1 MANGERQM
9 DLTPIK
15 VPGKRHIDKSK
26 AAIFARKTL
35 KRRPGRPL
43 KLVATKRPLNDAI
56 SLPSMPRGAKKMKRD
71 KLPAVKRS
79 HLENTPGEILAE
91 IFLYSMNFALPATS
105 PHLALQLNDPVVYR
119 KTITMAF
126 GSTWNA
132 WIAHSDKFPF
142 PAGHQSV
149 NLDRGTSLHPN
160 TDRPGD
166 HVLQTRVLKC
176 AWVNVDVMVGAKE
189 LWLKKKAAAG
199 LSSRIHI
206 EIPVKAERTL
216 RASLKATYYGEKTLV
231 PTGES
236 YSAAFEKDYQ
246 NFCEAVEKGEDYMRL
261 CNWDKYVDV
270 HYRTEIPSRLL
281 TGPWTEGD
289 IRLLFWLVRGGA
301 CIQFGQESTTAEA
314 ARDGFYQ
321 AVETGE
327 VRVMVLFD
335 WMKAVYKPNMIRI
348 CLNIPKDARGV
359 RIFDRMLHHGRK
371 EDRPL
376 KTKDNF
382 FRLEISALDTRGCL
396 DLPETDLELR
406 EWFAVLEDRWDYF
419 H

>member
-1 MANGERQM
+1 M

-15 VPGKRHIDKSK
+15 VPGKRHVDKSK
-26 AAIFARKTL
+26 AAN
-35 KRRPGRPL
+35 RRPGRPL
-43 KLVATKRPLNDAI
+43 KLEAAKRPLNDAI
-56 SLPSMPRGAKKMKRD
+56 SSPSTPRGAKKSKRD
-71 KLPAVKRS
+71 KLPAVKTS
-79 HLENTPGEILAE
+79 PLESMPTEILAE

-105 PHLALQLNDPVVYR
+105 PRLALLLNDPVVHR

-126 GSTWNA
+126 GPTWNE
-132 WIAHSDKFPF
+132 WIAHSDKFSF
-142 PAGHQSV
+142 PAGHQLV
-149 NLDRGTSLHPN
+149 NLNVGTSLHPH

-166 HVLQTRVLKC
+166 HVLQTSVLKC
-176 AWVNVDVMVGAKE
+176 GWASVEVMVGAKE

-199 LSSRIHI
+199 VSSRIYL
-206 EIPVKAERTL
+206 EIPIKIEETL
-216 RASLKATYYGEKTLV
+216 QTSLQVSHRGEKALI

-246 NFCEAVEKGEDYMRL
+246 NFCEAVEQGEDYMRL

-281 TGPWTEGD
+281 TGPWTEDD

-314 ARDGFYQ
+314 VQDGFYH
-321 AVETGE
+321 AVEKGE
-327 VRVMVLFD
+327 LRVMFLFD
-335 WMKAVYKPNMIRI
+335 WMKAVYKPNMVRI

-359 RIFDRMLHHGRK
+359 RVFDRMLHHGRK

-376 KTKDNF
+376 KTKDDL
-382 FRLEISALDTRGCL
+382 FRLRSSAWDARDRLG
-396 DLPETDLELR
+396 LPETRREIR
-406 EWFAVLEDRWDYF
+406 EWFKILEDRWDYF